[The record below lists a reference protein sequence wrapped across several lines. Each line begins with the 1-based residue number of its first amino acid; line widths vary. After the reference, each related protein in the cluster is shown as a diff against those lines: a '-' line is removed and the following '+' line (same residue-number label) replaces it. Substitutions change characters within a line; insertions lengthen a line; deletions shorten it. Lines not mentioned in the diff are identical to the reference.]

1 MHGRMDR
8 QAAIHM
14 VLPGKAGG
22 PISDTK
28 ITKFETAAQLL
39 SHIYTDSYSHFYL
52 EKIAADM
59 KQSFG
64 KHVFKLKGF
73 L

>member
-14 VLPGKAGG
+14 VLPGKTGG

-52 EKIAADM
+52 KKNSSRHETEFWKTC
-59 KQSFG
+59 F
-64 KHVFKLKGF
+64 
-73 L
+73 